1 MNYQKHYDAIIDR
14 AKGREKSGYTESHH
28 IVPRCLGGGD
38 GKSNRV
44 NLTAEEH
51 YVAHQLLVKI
61 YPDVHGLAIAAMM
74 MSRDKRNGK
83 RSGNKLYGWLRRKS
97 ANAQSILRMGH
108 EVSEETRERIRLA
121 VSQSEARKEHYAS
134 MRGRVVSDEVKQKVS
149 ASHKTS
155 EKAKAARE
163 LLFARK
169 VGVPRSEETRR
180 KIGAAFAGK
189 PLSDDHRKA
198 ISEGSIGKFISEEH
212 AANLSKALKGNK
224 NALGAVRSEETR
236 AKMRIAASKR
246 EEAKRAK
253 LANQQPA

>member
-61 YPDVHGLAIAAMM
+61 YPGAHGLAIAASSMA
-74 MSRDKRNGK
+74 RDNRNGK
-83 RSGNKLYGWLRRKS
+83 RSNNKLYGWLRKKAAL
-97 ANAQSILRMGH
+97 ANSINQTGKMF
-108 EVSEETRERIRLA
+108 
-121 VSQSEARKEHYAS
+121 
-134 MRGRVVSDEVKQKVS
+134 SDERKKNIAIGIRGSQARQDHYKSVRGTSRSDEFKMKLSV
-149 ASHKTS
+149 AHKTS
-155 EKAKAARE
+155 ERAKAARKE
-163 LLFARK
+163 LFARQI
-169 VGVPRSEETRR
+169 GVPKSEETRR

-189 PLSDDHRKA
+189 KLSEDHRKA
-198 ISEGSIGKFISEEH
+198 ISDGLTGKVVSEEH

>member
-1 MNYQKHYDAIIDR
+1 M
-14 AKGREKSGYTESHH
+14 
-28 IVPRCLGGGD
+28 L
-38 GKSNRV
+38 
-44 NLTAEEH
+44 
-51 YVAHQLLVKI
+51 
-61 YPDVHGLAIAAMM
+61 
-74 MSRDKRNGK
+74 
-83 RSGNKLYGWLRRKS
+83 
-97 ANAQSILRMGH
+97 
-108 EVSEETRERIRLA
+108 
-121 VSQSEARKEHYAS
+121 
-134 MRGRVVSDEVKQKVS
+134 GRVVPDEVKRKVS

-189 PLSDDHRKA
+189 PLSEDHRKA